1 MEWGEGEHQ
10 ETMLK
15 YKVGR
20 TKRLILLDR
29 CGTNKKRREKVFEY
43 GQFGNKEKSSTN
55 SFLRTS
61 ISLAKRKDEKAH
73 LLISAHPYSQVLK
86 R

>member
-29 CGTNKKRREKVFEY
+29 CGTNKKRRGKVFEY